1 MKKLFQIILIFISF
15 VQISMANPYYSSVP
29 MPSNPTFYEAH
40 MKEAPHVMTEKY
52 DMDSADNMV
61 VVDLMPAS
69 NIYSQPVDQASSQA
83 NLDETRWNLNKEQR
97 MINFSQ
103 LANINQ
109 RSNNKDTE
117 AVITKP
123 KVEENEIYWTN
134 SLFLS
139 NYPWGWGYG
148 YGLSWSSIPFRPY
161 FF

>member
-1 MKKLFQIILIFISF
+1 MKKLFQIILILISF
-15 VQISMANPYYSSVP
+15 VSISMANPLYSSVP
-29 MPSNPTFYEAH
+29 LPTNPAFYEAH
-40 MKEAPHVMTEKY
+40 MTEELWVMAQKF
-52 DMDSADNMV
+52 DMQFADNLV

-69 NIYSQPVDQASSQA
+69 NIYSQLAAQTSDLE

-97 MINFSQ
+97 MINFSH

-148 YGLSWSSIPFRPY
+148 YGLKWSTIPFRPIL
-161 FF
+161 